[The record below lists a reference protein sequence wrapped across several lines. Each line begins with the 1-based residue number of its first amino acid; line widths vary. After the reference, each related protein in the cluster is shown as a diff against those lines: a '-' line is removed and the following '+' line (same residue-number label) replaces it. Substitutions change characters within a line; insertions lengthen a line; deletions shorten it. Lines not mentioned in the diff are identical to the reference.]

1 MGKGEGARAETSDE
15 THTDNLSSRSKENR
29 SGTAGA
35 VGAGT
40 GSEKHGGVKH
50 GARIK
55 PATSV
60 AGFLFDEE
68 SLRLECQMS

>member
-35 VGAGT
+35 VGAGK
-40 GSEKHGGVKH
+40 GSEEGGVKS
-50 GARIK
+50 GTRIK
-55 PATSV
+55 PAASV
-60 AGFLFDEE
+60 VGFLFDENYCG
-68 SLRLECQMS
+68 LNGR

>member
-1 MGKGEGARAETSDE
+1 MGKGEGARAETGDE

-35 VGAGT
+35 VGEGE
-40 GSEKHGGVKH
+40 GGEEGGVKH
-50 GARIK
+50 GARIR
-55 PATSV
+55 PLLSV